1 MKSSETKSW
10 NHYPLSEDIELRSFN
25 GLRLEHLSL
34 KFDLNKQNELDYSE
48 EVFNKINFNI

>member
-10 NHYPLSEDIELRSFN
+10 NHYPLSEDIEVRSFN

-34 KFDLNKQNELDYSE
+34 KFDLNKQNELDYWE
-48 EVFNKINFNI
+48 EVFNKI